1 MKRIIQL
8 SVPIILFSIFYFS
21 LSFPKDQPAKESIIF
36 FPLDPNVTFTNAK
49 TSLALMPKKI
59 NKEYSLCWNVTST
72 LDRKV
77 YLRQDISLLFAN
89 GRLKETL
96 SKWKENSQT
105 LLQKKTVKTKDSQ
118 LFQAISF
125 HYGEIHEG
133 ESIRSSQKMSGEQL
147 YVIDSAYSPLV
158 SFRQAR
164 TPEEKE
170 WEKVLNKTTRQLL
183 DYKTRQLINYF
194 SIRDKNYYHFY
205 LLELVLFNDQ
215 PFPDL
220 SMEKTQKIIGNLWE
234 GLYKNYFL
242 GIKKKDGAVVS
253 PIGSIMPT
261 LLISKDYDHLIVLF
275 ETSDGEKI
283 QLIQK
288 IS

>member
-8 SVPIILFSIFYFS
+8 STLIILFVLLYF
-21 LSFPKDQPAKESIIF
+21 LSPFSKEPPARESIIF
-36 FPLDPNVTFTNAK
+36 FPLDPNVTFIK
-49 TSLALMPKKI
+49 TETRLVLEPKKK
-59 NKEYSLCWNVTST
+59 NDEYVLRWYTTSS

-89 GRLKETL
+89 GRLLGTL

-105 LLQKKTVKTKDSQ
+105 LLQEKTIEEKSSR
-118 LFQAISF
+118 LFQTISF
-125 HYGEIHEG
+125 HYGEIHDG
-133 ESIRSSQKMSGEQL
+133 EAIRSSQKMSGDYL
-147 YVIDSAYSPLV
+147 YVIDSAYSPLM

-164 TPEEKE
+164 TTEQKE
-170 WEKVLNKTTRQLL
+170 WENVLNKTTRQFLN
-183 DYKTRQLINYF
+183 YKTKQFVSHF
-194 SIRDKNYYHFY
+194 SIREKNYYHFY
-205 LLELVLFNDQ
+205 LPELIVYNEQ

-242 GIKKKDGAVVS
+242 GIKKNGTVVS
-253 PIGSIMPT
+253 PIGSTMPVIF
-261 LLISKDYDHLIVLF
+261 ISKDYTHLIVFF
-275 ETSDGEKI
+275 ETRDGKKI
-283 QLIQK
+283 RLIQQ